1 VLSTE
6 GPAAAKAAAG
16 RAREAGLASGDA
28 HAAAYGLQ
36 AIAGAERWDGRFADA
51 LRLADQAADYLQRAD
66 SIVDGQLDPHLIR
79 ANCLI
84 ELDRTSEAAQ
94 AYADDLKLAEAGIGT
109 FFLAFH
115 HLSVARAHFLL
126 GDWDDALTEINAA
139 LQVPDH
145 LGLRPHLDGL
155 ATLIAVHRSESDGV
169 ARHNG
174 TLRQQLISGSA
185 RHTFDDRSWGRCL
198 AALADGDE
206 AEAHGVVASAWNDC
220 AQGGREFCGHYLLPA
235 RAVLGLTCDDVDGAR
250 QAVAAL
256 ERYLR
261 DRPGPAMHRSAAF
274 AKAILAADPHLLSG
288 VAEEYATAGRPLFEA
303 EARERAAELLAARG
317 NYAGAR
323 LQLDAALQRYGRL
336 DAAWDIARATAR
348 LRPYGIRRG
357 AHGERRRP
365 KTGWAALTPT
375 ERKIARL
382 VSEGM
387 SNPDIASRTFTS
399 RRTVQFH
406 VSNIFTKLDLTSRVE
421 LAALVARR
429 PR

>member
-1 VLSTE
+1 
-6 GPAAAKAAAG
+6 
-16 RAREAGLASGDA
+16 
-28 HAAAYGLQ
+28 
-36 AIAGAERWDGRFADA
+36 
-51 LRLADQAADYLQRAD
+51 
-66 SIVDGQLDPHLIR
+66 
-79 ANCLI
+79 
-84 ELDRTSEAAQ
+84 
-94 AYADDLKLAEAGIGT
+94 
-109 FFLAFH
+109 
-115 HLSVARAHFLL
+115 
-126 GDWDDALTEINAA
+126 
-139 LQVPDH
+139 
-145 LGLRPHLDGL
+145 
-155 ATLIAVHRSESDGV
+155 
-169 ARHNG
+169 
-174 TLRQQLISGSA
+174 
-185 RHTFDDRSWGRCL
+185 
-198 AALADGDE
+198 
-206 AEAHGVVASAWNDC
+206 
-220 AQGGREFCGHYLLPA
+220 
-235 RAVLGLTCDDVDGAR
+235 
-250 QAVAAL
+250 
-256 ERYLR
+256 
-261 DRPGPAMHRSAAF
+261 MHRSAAF
-274 AKAILAADPHLLSG
+274 AEAILAADPHLLLG

-323 LQLDAALQRYGRL
+323 LQLDTALQRYGRL
-336 DAAWDIARATAR
+336 DAVWDIARATAR